1 MSPDQIAAFTS
12 LIALAKMITS
22 WPVIS
27 VLFLMIIGPW
37 VMSLTIAEGYRKRFE
52 QVVRMYESNVRLV
65 EKYENL
71 AVDLKDVVMM
81 NTEAMTHL
89 VDIIKAN
96 KN

>member
-1 MSPDQIAAFTS
+1 MDPNQIAALTS
-12 LIALAKMITS
+12 IIALAKMITS

-37 VMSLTIAEGYRKRFE
+37 VMSLTIAEGYRRRFE

-65 EKYENL
+65 EKYECL
-71 AVDLKDVVMM
+71 AADLKDVVMM
-81 NTEAMTHL
+81 NTEASTHL
-89 VDIIKAN
+89 VDIIKIN